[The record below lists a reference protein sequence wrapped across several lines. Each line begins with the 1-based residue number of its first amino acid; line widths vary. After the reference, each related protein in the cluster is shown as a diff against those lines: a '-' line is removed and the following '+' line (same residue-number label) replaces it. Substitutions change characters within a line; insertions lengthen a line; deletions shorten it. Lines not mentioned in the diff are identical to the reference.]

1 MNNKFPRV
9 FSFLL
14 ILLLVSVS
22 FSQLVLG
29 FSEQNTDIELLMDP
43 YDYYSY
49 PEMTDLFIDLA
60 NNHSDIMSMESLGRT
75 YRNREVWLIKLSDNV
90 NVTEDEPSVLLM
102 GAHHGDE
109 RPAFEVLIY
118 FIKYMINK
126 SDMANFDDDGD
137 GVINEDVFDGID
149 NDYDG
154 MIDED
159 PSEDRV
165 REILENTQIYL
176 IPMVNPD
183 GVEFNWRKNRSPN
196 YGPDGQSSTVTSYG
210 VDLNRN
216 YGYRWYIPYLL
227 PEEYNLRWLTNDE
240 SWTYR
245 GETPFCEVETQAVK
259 SFVETHDVSI
269 SLSYHDYGEWMI
281 FPWMHTSRHTPHEEL
296 FRSIGYEM
304 AGINKYELKIY
315 GQYGER
321 EYLIP
326 RFCGTPGSSENWLYG
341 EHEIIAYTIELCQR
355 RPELNTDRVLD
366 ACWKHVGVNLFVSE
380 RSWTIEAE
388 KEAVNQRSP
397 LFSLFDFL

>member
-1 MNNKFPRV
+1 MK
-9 FSFLL
+9 LL
-14 ILLLVSVS
+14 TYFVILLMGSVS
-22 FSQLVLG
+22 FFQMVVAV
-29 FSEQNTDIELLMDP
+29 TDNNDDVGLLLDP

-49 PEMTDLFIDLA
+49 PEMTELFMELVA
-60 NNHSDIMSMESLGRT
+60 NHSDIMSMESLGRT
-75 YRNREVWLIKLSDNV
+75 YRNHEVWLIKLSDNV
-90 NVTEDEPSVLLM
+90 QEEEGEPGVLLM

-109 RPAFEVLIY
+109 RPSFEVLIY

-126 SDMANFDDDGD
+126 SSMENFDDDGD
-137 GVINEDVFDGID
+137 GSINEDIFDGID
-149 NDYDG
+149 NDEDG
-154 MIDED
+154 LIDED

-165 REILENTQIYL
+165 REVLENTEIYL

-183 GVEFNWRKNRSPN
+183 GVEFGWRKNRAPN

-216 YGYRWYIPYLL
+216 YGYRWYIPYLF
-227 PEEYNLRWLTNDE
+227 PEEYHLEWLTRDD

-245 GETPFCEVETQAVK
+245 GEAPFCEVESQAVK

-296 FRSIGYEM
+296 FRSIGYGM
-304 AGINKYELKIY
+304 AAINGYDLRIY

-341 EHEIIAYTIELCQR
+341 EHDVIAYTVELCER
-355 RPELNTDRVLD
+355 RPEVNSVKVLD

-388 KEAVNQRSP
+388 KAAVSQQPRI
-397 LFSLFDFL
+397 FSLFDFL